1 MDSKLSNLEPQ
12 TRKTL
17 LKLACFAAWS
27 DLSVAPEER
36 REILSLAVRMAVDAE
51 EMAEIE
57 SWLKGPPGEVDPY
70 ELPVEHRQLFL
81 DTLCDIVEADGVIAP
96 EECETVRLIREFI
109 G

>member
-1 MDSKLSNLEPQ
+1 MDSKLTQLDPQ

-17 LKLACFAAWS
+17 LKVACFAAWS

-36 REILSLAVRMAVDAE
+36 REILSLAARMAVDEAE
-51 EMAEIE
+51 LAEVVG
-57 SWLKGPPGEVDPY
+57 WLKGPPEEVDPY
-70 ELPVEHRQLFL
+70 DLPVEHRQLFL
-81 DTLCDIVEADGVIAP
+81 DTLCDVVEADGVIAP

>member
-1 MDSKLSNLEPQ
+1 MDSKLTQLDPQ

-17 LKLACFAAWS
+17 LKVACFAAWS

-36 REILSLAVRMAVDAE
+36 REILSLAARMAVDEAE
-51 EMAEIE
+51 LAEVVG
-57 SWLKGPPGEVDPY
+57 WLKGPPEELDPY
-70 ELPVEHRQLFL
+70 DLPVEHRQLFL
-81 DTLCDIVEADGVIAP
+81 DTLYDVVEADGVLAP

>member
-1 MDSKLSNLEPQ
+1 MEAKLAQLDPQ

-36 REILSLAVRMAVDAE
+36 REILSLAARMAADPSE
-51 EMAEIE
+51 LAEIE
-57 SWLKGPPGEVDPY
+57 SWLKGPPDEVDPY
-70 ELPVEHRQLFL
+70 ELSIEHRQLFL
-81 DTLCDIVEADGVIAP
+81 DTLCAVIEADGVIAP